1 MEINRGSQ
9 GIEVKKFWLGVC
21 VGVIGVFS
29 FLYTIWGYVN
39 VSEIKLFSDISGAS
53 AFLAQ
58 VFGVMGLGWMLVCSF
73 ISADSSRIKL
83 IGSGLV
89 LSLAF
94 AANNVWTY
102 ALSIFIV
109 ATLVTE
115 LQFLEKL
122 AAMFTNRDK
131 YWDYLAQKST
141 PEQAQQKA
149 AFEAVQEAT
158 AEEAEQSRSA
168 EKGAEENG
176 LGDSVVLP
184 VNPDSAPSE
193 AQLLEPD
200 PLSIPSEPETSNIRR
215 ASSSLA
221 VRTKNILE
229 FHSAAVDA
237 LKDYTSLLTGSTI
250 LPDMRFTAPGVKF
263 EVDAL
268 LKTESIDYVVEIKRA
283 VTFAGLGAGLAAVQ
297 RNALLYSNLISS
309 AGERKSVKGMLI
321 VPQGA
326 WVKNRFGSTGV
337 LVLELD
343 EVQRKLKHVEGD
355 WY

>member
-1 MEINRGSQ
+1 M
-9 GIEVKKFWLGVC
+9 
-21 VGVIGVFS
+21 
-29 FLYTIWGYVN
+29 
-39 VSEIKLFSDISGAS
+39 
-53 AFLAQ
+53 
-58 VFGVMGLGWMLVCSF
+58 
-73 ISADSSRIKL
+73 
-83 IGSGLV
+83 

-158 AEEAEQSRSA
+158 AEEAEQSPSA
-168 EKGAEENG
+168 EKGAEKKEP
-176 LGDSVVLP
+176 GDSVVPPLNQENDP
-184 VNPDSAPSE
+184 AE
-193 AQLLEPD
+193 AGILEPD
-200 PLSIPSEPETSNIRR
+200 SLLITPPETNPSGPRT
-215 ASSSLA
+215 SSSRQVSTSLA
-221 VRTKNILE
+221 ARTKSILQ
-229 FHSAAVDA
+229 FHSAAVNA

-250 LPDMRFTAPGVKF
+250 LSNMRFTAPGVKF

-268 LKTESIDYVVEIKRA
+268 LKTESIDYVVEVKHA
-283 VTFAGLGAGLAAVQ
+283 VTFSGLGAGLAAVQ
-297 RNALLYSNLISS
+297 RNVILYSNFISS

-321 VPQGA
+321 VPEGT
-326 WVKNRFGSTGV
+326 WVKNRFGRTDV

-343 EVQRKLKHVEGD
+343 EARRKLKQVDGD